1 MTAAIDLTCNDVHFR
16 LESFDAWSEEELY
29 LQIGAPQLEHVDSTH
44 LDASTPRYAVDAARF
59 AKSSPEWLSH
69 SVLIMNFEFAHTITE
84 SFNKANFKMPDSNP
98 YAAPELLL
106 GLKFMGNQVDIWA
119 LGCIIY
125 EIRSGQ
131 KPFDMDSS
139 VEPAEAMAHIARTLG
154 KLPENWAQIP
164 FDWCGQVQPVGYVDP
179 DGRPCNG
186 TDETI
191 EYPLMTMICDIDGEE
206 TQDIKG
212 HNGKISKREA
222 ECLYG
227 LLRKM
232 LVCQPESRISA
243 QSILR
248 HPWFRRRY

>member
-1 MTAAIDLTCNDVHFR
+1 MHFR
-16 LESFDAWSEEELY
+16 LENFDAWSEEELL
-29 LQIGAPQLEHVDSTH
+29 LQIGPPQLEYVDSTH

-59 AKSSPEWLSH
+59 AKSSPEWLSD

-84 SFNKANFKMPDSNP
+84 SFNQTYFKTPFSSP

-106 GLKFMGNQVDIWA
+106 GLKFMSNQVDIWA

-139 VEPAEAMAHIARTLG
+139 VEPVEAMAHIARTLG
-154 KLPENWAQIP
+154 ELPENWAQIP
-164 FDWCGQVQPVGYVDP
+164 FDWCGQAQHVGYVDP
-179 DGRPCNG
+179 DERPCSG

-191 EYPLMTMICDIDGEE
+191 EYPLMTMIRDIDGEE
-206 TQDIKG
+206 AQDIKG
-212 HNGKISKREA
+212 QNEKISNREA
-222 ECLYG
+222 ESLYG

-232 LVCQPESRISA
+232 LVCQPESRIPA
-243 QSILR
+243 RLIVR